1 MMKMVKCHDIGG
13 AKQMIARVS
22 RTTKN
27 TGNLK
32 LKISIFMLCTF
43 KGGGF
48 ALFLREHV
56 SVEMIHK

>member
-1 MMKMVKCHDIGG
+1 
-13 AKQMIARVS
+13 MIARVS